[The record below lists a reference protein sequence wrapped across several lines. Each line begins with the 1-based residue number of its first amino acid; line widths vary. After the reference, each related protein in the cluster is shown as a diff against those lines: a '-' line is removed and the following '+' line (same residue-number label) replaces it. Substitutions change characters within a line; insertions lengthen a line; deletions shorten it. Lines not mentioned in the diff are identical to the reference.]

1 MQLNKK
7 LIEESIKN
15 FLIAIDEDPERE
27 GLRETPKRV
36 AEMAEEIFNGVGVDP
51 KREMRAY
58 TTKNEDEMILI
69 RDIPFYSICE
79 HHLLPFIGK
88 AHLAYIP
95 DKNRITGYSSLVRL
109 LEIMAKRPQLQ
120 ERLTTDIAEV
130 IMEVLKPKGVL
141 VVIEAEHLC
150 MAMRGVRKPG
160 HIAVTS
166 AIRGVMRKPATRA
179 EAFSL
184 IKNRKGSG

>member
-15 FLIAIDEDPERE
+15 FLIAIGEDPERE

-160 HIAVTS
+160 HIAITS
-166 AIRGVMRKPATRA
+166 AIRGVMRQPATRA

-184 IKNRKGSG
+184 IKNRNSSG